1 MKRIFGDKANI
12 SIRGK
17 FLRDVLLELNLK
29 SFTGRLLIKG
39 KVIEGF
45 LTLRIHLINGLP
57 TYCLLNI
64 EGGVL
69 TSGKCIELIDRL
81 LCMDCELKLEHAEI
95 NELVVDETL
104 VIAYRGITEELEE
117 RSLTSILKNPLV
129 QLYLIRYSSN
139 VEILHGKLQ
148 KVLDELKT
156 LSGNRAILAIIKGE
170 SITCTLVYYSSKLIH
185 GVVTW
190 YGLEE
195 EQKKLT
201 TKIIDED
208 TLGEIKHNY
217 GLEVVD
223 CTAYLIN
230 KEKLRKSG
238 FQV

>member
-1 MKRIFGDKANI
+1 MKRIFGGKANI
-12 SIRGK
+12 SIQGK

-39 KVIEGF
+39 MVIEGF

-57 TYCLLNI
+57 TYCSLNI

-69 TSGKCIELIDRL
+69 TGGKCIELINRL
-81 LCMDCELKLEHAEI
+81 LCIDCELKLEHAETT
-95 NELVVDETL
+95 ELIVDETL
-104 VIAYRGITEELEE
+104 VVAYRGITEVLKE
-117 RSLTSILKNPLV
+117 RLLTSILKNPLV

-139 VEILHGKLQ
+139 VETLHGKLL
-148 KVLDELKT
+148 KVLDELRT
-156 LSGNRAILAIIKGE
+156 LSQNRAVLAIIKGE

-185 GVVTW
+185 GVLTL
-190 YGLEE
+190 YGPEGG
-195 EQKKLT
+195 QKQLI
-201 TKIIDED
+201 TKVISED
-208 TLGEIKHNY
+208 TLAEIKRNC